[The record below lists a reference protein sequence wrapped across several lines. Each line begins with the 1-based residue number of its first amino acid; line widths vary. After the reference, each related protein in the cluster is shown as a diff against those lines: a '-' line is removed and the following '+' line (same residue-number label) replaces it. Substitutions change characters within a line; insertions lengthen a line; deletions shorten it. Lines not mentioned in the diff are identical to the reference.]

1 MEREFINPP
10 ELASPPANLYNH
22 VVKVGNT
29 VYIAGQVPRGLDG
42 KAVHPGDAAAQ
53 IRQVWANL
61 EIAVKAAGG
70 TLQDIVK
77 TTTYVVGSENLG
89 KIREVRMTL
98 LPRGGPPDKHHR
110 GGCWPGR
117 PGLPCRSGGGGGTAL
132 VLDSTAERDG

>member
-1 MEREFINPP
+1 
-10 ELASPPANLYNH
+10 

-42 KAVHPGDAAAQ
+42 KAVHVGDAGAQ

-77 TTTYVVGSENLG
+77 TTTYVVGAENLG

-98 LPRGGPPDKHHR
+98 LPDE
-110 GGCWPGR
+110 GR
-117 PGLPCRSGGGGGTAL
+117 PTSTTVVVAGLADPDFL
-132 VLDSTAERDG
+132 VEVEAVAELR

>member
-42 KAVHPGDAAAQ
+42 RAVHVGDAAAQ

-61 EIAVKAAGG
+61 ETAVKAAGRNAAG
-70 TLQDIVK
+70 HREDHHLRRGIGEPGQDPAGADDV
-77 TTTYVVGSENLG
+77 TAG
-89 KIREVRMTL
+89 
-98 LPRGGPPDKHHR
+98 GGPPDQHDG
-110 GGCWPGR
+110 GGCWP
-117 PGLPCRSGGGGGTAL
+117 S
-132 VLDSTAERDG
+132 